1 MSARPELLTAWSTFA
16 LFIATAALWIFTAL
30 LWWAARNEFIATH
43 RPRLRIRN
51 FSADNFAR
59 VVVRVLQFNIFN
71 IGDSVA
77 KNIRISYAYLW
88 AKEISDVI
96 SLFDNSPRYLSVGT
110 PIEPGGTST
119 QSVVDLE
126 WEKQNGS
133 DKKIFYQREGRFFII
148 GRVIYKDRLG
158 VERNT
163 GFLREAVISKIQE
176 QGVSIERISGFKKVN
191 DSDYEY
197 ED

>member
-1 MSARPELLTAWSTFA
+1 MTAWSTFA
-16 LFIATAALWIFTAL
+16 VFIATAALWIFTAL

-51 FSADNFAR
+51 FTADNFGQ

-77 KNIRISYAYLW
+77 KDIRISYAYLW
-88 AKEISDVI
+88 TEDISDVI
-96 SLFDNSPRYLSVGT
+96 SLFENSPRNLSVGT
-110 PIEPGGTST
+110 PIEPGDIST
-119 QSVVDLE
+119 QSVADLE
-126 WEKQNGS
+126 WEKQNIS
-133 DKKIFYQREGRFFII
+133 DKEIFYRCGRRFFII
-148 GRVIYKDRLG
+148 GRAIYKDRLG
-158 VERNT
+158 VDRNT
-163 GFLREAVISKIQE
+163 GFLREAEISKIQE
-176 QGVSIERISGFKKVN
+176 QGVTIERISGFKKVN